1 MENVP
6 ALIGHRSGE
15 TFRTILYTL
24 SELGYC
30 VEWMVHNSARF
41 GVPQSRRRT
50 YIVGYLGERNPL
62 EILAF
67 GTQYKK
73 NIRLLINGGLQG
85 RRVYLT
91 SGDAVTQCSGSG
103 GGGGKTGLYLIDQN
117 PNPQITDN
125 ARCITARQD
134 SGLIGPEGSGTL
146 LNACL
151 DVINGFLFGSL
162 LGILIA
168 VMMGYSVIKVFFAN
182 IKRGGILLIQ
192 IAIGSLYMFSVPRGF
207 NDGFVMWVKQVI
219 ATCLTA
225 FLQSTMLV
233 CGLIQGLLAARLG
246 NYARG
251 GRNSEDRGNVRTR
264 NLGTPEYKR
273 RYQYGAVGGSPQADG
288 YRRCQKVRGERFVYL
303 SR

>member
-1 MENVP
+1 MYRVLRDRQIRCCGLQSHLRHGGRVFRAADSDEGLTIP
-6 ALIGHRSGE
+6 AELYSLSLPELSKTSSLRLSSWKMFPRSLGIV
-15 TFRTILYTL
+15 RGKL
-24 SELGYC
+24 SERSFTRFQNLGYC

-134 SGLIGPEGSGTL
+134 SGLIGPEG
-146 LNACL
+146 
-151 DVINGFLFGSL
+151 I
-162 LGILIA
+162 
-168 VMMGYSVIKVFFAN
+168 
-182 IKRGGILLIQ
+182 
-192 IAIGSLYMFSVPRGF
+192 
-207 NDGFVMWVKQVI
+207 
-219 ATCLTA
+219 
-225 FLQSTMLV
+225 
-233 CGLIQGLLAARLG
+233 
-246 NYARG
+246 
-251 GRNSEDRGNVRTR
+251 
-264 NLGTPEYKR
+264 
-273 RYQYGAVGGSPQADG
+273 
-288 YRRCQKVRGERFVYL
+288 
-303 SR
+303 

>member
-1 MENVP
+1 
-6 ALIGHRSGE
+6 
-15 TFRTILYTL
+15 
-24 SELGYC
+24 
-30 VEWMVHNSARF
+30 
-41 GVPQSRRRT
+41 
-50 YIVGYLGERNPL
+50 
-62 EILAF
+62 
-67 GTQYKK
+67 
-73 NIRLLINGGLQG
+73 LQG

-168 VMMGYSVIKVFFAN
+168 VMMGYSVIKVFFAS

-233 CGLIQGLLAARLG
+233 CGLILFKDYWLLGLGIMLAAGEIPRIAGMFGLET
-246 NYARG
+246 
-251 GRNSEDRGNVRTR
+251 SVRPNINGVINTA
-264 NLGTPEYKR
+264 
-273 RYQYGAVGGSPQADG
+273 QSAVHLKQMVTAVA
-288 YRRCQKVRGERFVYL
+288 KK
-303 SR
+303 